1 MIVGTV
7 RKHPLMKTNIFDNIF
22 QFSGDFNLNL
32 LNYNKLETLLFLE
45 IIFTNNFFPQATL
58 PTRVAKNSVTLID
71 NILINQEE
79 AKTTSITDH
88 FPKFL
93 IMLDPGSNK

>member
-7 RKHPLMKTNIFDNIF
+7 RKHPLMKPHIFDNIF
-22 QFSGDFNLNL
+22 QFSGEFNLNL

-45 IIFTNNFFPQATL
+45 RIFTNNFFPQVTL
-58 PTRVAKNSVTLID
+58 STRVTKNSLTLID

-79 AKTTSITDH
+79 AKTASITDH
-88 FPKFL
+88 FPTIL
-93 IMLDPGSNK
+93 IMLDPGSNR

>member
-7 RKHPLMKTNIFDNIF
+7 RKHPLMKTHIFDNIF

-45 IIFTNNFFPQATL
+45 IIFANNSFPQATL

-71 NILINQEE
+71 NIMFQ
-79 AKTTSITDH
+79 KHDSI
-88 FPKFL
+88 F
-93 IMLDPGSNK
+93 